1 MDKDSIIL
9 KYEQDE
15 VANAASNLE
24 TAASQNNDQCKELDE
39 LQEKMKRIYELTGK
53 QPLSPSSVQL
63 AKPSESTVEKSTF
76 MPPQTLTYDQL

>member
-63 AKPSESTVEKSTF
+63 AKPSESTVERSTYAS
-76 MPPQTLTYDQL
+76 TNAYL